1 MCPYRVCAAR
11 VLGAHTNAQGCK
23 KLLNVRERKHV
34 KTLSE
39 LVFLC
44 ARVPRPHA
52 RAHLPTPR
60 ALFPET
66 AAHISR
72 ADGTEVD
79 PKSTHIRAREHSAH
93 APLSLP
99 LFSLPMAAGG
109 RGLMGA
115 ALGAGLTAAHYN
127 GVDIGAFLP
136 KGGGS
141 GGGGGNSAA
150 VDRLSALVE
159 RLALDRGASLT
170 PTVTLIN
177 PNGGGAATGKG
188 GGALLTLAAVGGCA
202 LAAHALAPEWLP
214 ATRGSLARALAAVS
228 KTVRAMGDALKQ
240 RVDGLDAKADALAA
254 GQARLGD
261 SVSAARA
268 DLESLA
274 SDVSSL
280 TTDVARVGRDAGDA
294 ADGVGLLVRVVRE
307 ILGGGRASTGA
318 AAELDA
324 FAARRRCA
332 AAPPLASRKVGLESL
347 LGGGAEA

>member
-1 MCPYRVCAAR
+1 
-11 VLGAHTNAQGCK
+11 
-23 KLLNVRERKHV
+23 
-34 KTLSE
+34 
-39 LVFLC
+39 
-44 ARVPRPHA
+44 
-52 RAHLPTPR
+52 
-60 ALFPET
+60 
-66 AAHISR
+66 
-72 ADGTEVD
+72 
-79 PKSTHIRAREHSAH
+79 
-93 APLSLP
+93 
-99 LFSLPMAAGG
+99 
-109 RGLMGA
+109 MGA

-141 GGGGGNSAA
+141 GGGNNAA

-159 RLALDRGASLT
+159 RLALDRGTPT

-177 PNGGGAATGKG
+177 PSGGGGSTGKG

-261 SVSAARA
+261 SVSAARS

-307 ILGGGRASTGA
+307 ILGGGRASAGA
-318 AAELDA
+318 AAKLDA